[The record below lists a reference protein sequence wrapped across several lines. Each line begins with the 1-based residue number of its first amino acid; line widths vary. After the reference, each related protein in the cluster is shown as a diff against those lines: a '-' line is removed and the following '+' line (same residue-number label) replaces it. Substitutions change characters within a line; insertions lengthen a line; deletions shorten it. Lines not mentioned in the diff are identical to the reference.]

1 MNLCF
6 GAFLFGTKLGSM
18 NYSKISPKQHPFL
31 KVLEC
36 CGESEQKQAV
46 KELYYYGKLPDP
58 RPRVVAIVGARHST
72 KYGEEAAYR
81 AAYELAKRGV
91 VVVSGLAYGIDSCA
105 HRGCLDAGGITVA
118 ILGTPIDKIY
128 PRCNLDLSRR
138 ILERGA
144 ILSEYPPRHETRA
157 YDFQI
162 RNRIVSGLADAVLI
176 VEASLNSGTYGTYE
190 SALKQGKEVFV
201 APGDLTRPMSNG
213 TNDMLRQGAN
223 PYLDVDDIMLS
234 FGSRAVFERL
244 NGLPRPAMNIF
255 AAVQSGYETAEDIM
269 TALKLDAATVGTALT
284 LLELRGLIECTAG
297 KWSAR

>member
-1 MNLCF
+1 M
-6 GAFLFGTKLGSM
+6 
-18 NYSKISPKQHPFL
+18 
-31 KVLEC
+31 
-36 CGESEQKQAV
+36 
-46 KELYYYGKLPDP
+46 KELYYYGQLPDP
-58 RPRVVAIVGARHST
+58 RPRVVAIVGARHAT
-72 KYGEEAAYR
+72 RYGEDVAYK

-118 ILGTPIDKIY
+118 VLGTPIDKIY

-144 ILSEYPPRHETRA
+144 IISEYPPEHETRA

-201 APGDLTRPMSNG
+201 VPGELVKPMSSG
-213 TNDMLRQGAN
+213 TNDMLRQGAH
-223 PYLDVDDIMLS
+223 PYLDIDDIMLS
-234 FGSRAVFERL
+234 FGSNAIFERL
-244 NGLPRPAMNIF
+244 NGLPREAMNVF
-255 AAVQSGYETAEDIM
+255 AAIQSGYETAEEIM
-269 TALKLDAATVGTALT
+269 AALKLDARLVSTSLV
-284 LLELRGLIECTAG
+284 LLELRGLAKNRSG
-297 KWSAR
+297 KWSL